1 MKNILAFAFLLSLT
15 GFVNGQ
21 KIIEK
26 TFAYTNQEIEM
37 DVKFARHIEIKT
49 WDKAEVYFKAEIIID
64 EDRFIDKYELVI
76 DEKKDYLRITS
87 KPEAIFK
94 AFQEYGKKTRD
105 TRYWYNSGDLC
116 RFFYTLYVPKNSSFK
131 VSSIN
136 GDLESE
142 IIEGDFMADLINGNI
157 DIKTFKGDL
166 DLRTINGEI
175 DLVVKNTSL
184 KASTI
189 HGEIYADESLK
200 LNISDQH
207 VGQKVS
213 GSFDSASSRLHLETI
228 NGNMYL
234 RRQGTSK

>member
-1 MKNILAFAFLLSLT
+1 MKNILSLILLLGLTSL
-15 GFVNGQ
+15 VHGQ
-21 KIIEK
+21 KVIEK
-26 TFAYTNQEIEM
+26 TFAYTNQKITM

-49 WDKAEVYFKAEIIID
+49 WDKSEIYFKAEILVD
-64 EDRFIDKYELVI
+64 EDLFIDKYDLEI
-76 DEKKDYLRITS
+76 DEGKGYLNITS

-94 AFQEYGKKTRD
+94 AFKEYGKKSKDKRF
-105 TRYWYNSGDLC
+105 WYNSGDLYK
-116 RFFYTLYVPKNSSFK
+116 FFYTLYVPKNSSFE

-142 IIEGDFMADLINGNI
+142 IIEGNFIADLINGSI

-189 HGEIYADESLK
+189 HGEIYADENLK
-200 LNISDQH
+200 LDISDRN

-213 GSFDSASSRLHLETI
+213 GSFDSATSSLNLETI

-234 RRQGTSK
+234 RRQVASK